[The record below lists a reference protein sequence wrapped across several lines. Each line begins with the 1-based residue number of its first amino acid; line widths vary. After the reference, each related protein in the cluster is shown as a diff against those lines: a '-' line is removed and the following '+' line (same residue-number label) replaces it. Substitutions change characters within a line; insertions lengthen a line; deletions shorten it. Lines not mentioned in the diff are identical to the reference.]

1 MMSFTGGPKP
11 IYFRL
16 VIRVFNSPRTD
27 EDKLKQELLVAC
39 ESIHKTKHKTVPKTK
54 VIAVFKEKTVC
65 EKCGQ
70 PPFEV
75 GRVQTHDNSRLC
87 KKCAKIALRFITKQQ
102 GGL

>member
-70 PPFEV
+70 PPRSEEHTSELQSHSFISYAV
-75 GRVQTHDNSRLC
+75 FCL
-87 KKCAKIALRFITKQQ
+87 KKKKKHNR
-102 GGL
+102 